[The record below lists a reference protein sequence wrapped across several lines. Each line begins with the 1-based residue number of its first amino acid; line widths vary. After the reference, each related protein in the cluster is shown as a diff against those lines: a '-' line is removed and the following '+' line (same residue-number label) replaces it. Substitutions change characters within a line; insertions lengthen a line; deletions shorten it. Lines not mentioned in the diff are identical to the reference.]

1 MVSTVGRLLIEECRL
16 ALATFFTT
24 DGGGGKVAAAMGGF
38 GKLGILIGSGIG
50 IRSPAL
56 CRLVLT

>member
-1 MVSTVGRLLIEECRL
+1 MVSTVGRLPIEECRL
-16 ALATFFTT
+16 ALATFFTA
-24 DGGGGKVAAAMGGF
+24 DGGGGKAAAAMDGF